1 MKRLVAVVVMLW
13 IAVTAQAAKVSC
25 DDDLPHVLSVGVPR
39 TSLSDDD
46 AKRLP
51 QVLRGLFG
59 PAYVDKCG
67 QGKALQINLAFGSDY
82 EILDWLERGSVDA
95 AVVPHLSLFLLTHKN
110 RGALRELNAAAAA
123 NIGILRPIAP
133 QPSCRQYVH
142 GRWTACPTTAMAA
155 YDALIADLAA
165 GKTAGHTRVM
175 FASHLS
181 STGFLYPVERAASA
195 FARLKPSDEE
205 ADNVWQQLFDV
216 ARFRIDSSPDLDPF
230 ALALD
235 EEKTKQDL
243 TVIAFPGEET
253 LRDVTPSATAAG
265 TPAATAAGPAYGQHF
280 VVTAA
285 AEQLLPKA
293 GFVDVWN
300 GEVPPIDANVME
312 MLESQHPPRPFETL
326 ARAEPTF
333 GVRTFSF
340 TIRESLRLLK
350 QQQRS
355 SGVNELALVLP
366 GGGVKAAY
374 QSRIVD
380 DLYRRGALRNAESG
394 GTASA
399 SALTVRSVL
408 GTSGGALLGYFVSQ
422 LSARGPFNLF
432 DILWKPNGDFLN
444 AEHVFDWT
452 DLPRYFSIAWM
463 LIIFCVLLAVITGIH
478 TSPFYRRAPALIAAW
493 RWRLLTVLAVFIAV
507 PILIRFATR
516 ATEVEH
522 VPVIEGLFYSILT
535 ILVMFADQCL
545 IYTRWG
551 GGERALKWY
560 VIALA
565 ALGGLCVFASFLGM
579 SWETLQ
585 HRVTFRFAFFTLS
598 LIFLGAPLM
607 LLWVGGKFGNVKDRI
622 IDVTGSLA
630 AVLVLCAFAIPGRL
644 PRQVPHIVGLLVLI
658 GLAIAAYLHSQ
669 QPNRKR
675 IVATILTFATLLAT
689 AVLCW
694 SEYVKPESWSP
705 TLSVFRQDAFE
716 STTLAPFLA
725 SVGSLLLVMAAMVWV
740 YEQRRYALRN
750 GENFALGLGLLVVH
764 SVATSLL
771 VFVTTRA
778 LPGRVH
784 NLEMTGSFWLAL
796 TLFGGLLAI
805 LILVAAP
812 RWAPLK
818 RAVDFLRSEHPNG
831 ALLPRRYARMLTVAT
846 VSVVWWNIVVA
857 PAFYGNRVAR
867 AYLDAA
873 VDRFDTA
880 FRAVNG
886 EAPTDDI
893 RGFVPTA
900 KFVAPTNTLDA
911 ENSTR
916 YFLFETPGNP
926 PPVAQKRIAGALWNM
941 YETTPRYL
949 ADNDC
954 HELIDAGCIDFVRDV
969 IFSSGSPFP
978 IFAAH
983 RVKVPGEEEAVFLI
997 DGGYSND
1004 IPIDA
1009 ARQIASQQALIV
1021 HSSSPFAEVHEHRPA
1036 VRRSMLPGM
1045 LVRNIGRLPA
1055 FMFERGQQVDR
1066 ISRQNLFVVGLAP
1079 RLEEDETW
1087 PGLAQFDESTV
1098 KMLYDKANA
1107 NLYERIGF
1115 VESWGEPRF
1124 RFSVQV
1130 ASAAATPATKAGPG

>member
-1 MKRLVAVVVMLW
+1 MKRLAAAVVMLW

-39 TSLSDDD
+39 TSLADEDR
-46 AKRLP
+46 KGLP
-51 QVLRGLFG
+51 QVLRSLFG
-59 PAYVDKCG
+59 AAYADKCR

-95 AVVPHLSLFLLTHKN
+95 AIVPHLSLFLLTHKN
-110 RGALRELNAAAAA
+110 RHVLRELNAEAAAKV
-123 NIGILRPIAP
+123 GILRPIAP
-133 QPSCRQYVH
+133 QPSCRRYVN
-142 GRWTACPTTAMAA
+142 GRWTGCATTAIGA
-155 YDALIADLAA
+155 YDALIANLAA
-165 GKTAGHTRVM
+165 GRTAGGTRVM

-181 STGFLYPVERAASA
+181 STGFLYPIERAARA
-195 FARLKPSDEE
+195 FAGRPSDEE
-205 ADNVWQQLFDV
+205 AESVWQQLFDV

-230 ALALD
+230 ALAL
-235 EEKTKQDL
+235 EEEQTGQDL
-243 TVIAFPGEET
+243 TVIVFPGEET
-253 LRDVTPSATAAG
+253 LREAATATAA
-265 TPAATAAGPAYGQHF
+265 PRYGQHF

-285 AEQLLPKA
+285 AEELLPKA
-293 GFVDVWN
+293 VFVDAWN
-300 GEVPPIDANVME
+300 GERPSLDANVTK
-312 MLESQHPPRPFETL
+312 MLESEHPPRPFATL

-340 TIRESLRLLK
+340 TVRESLRLLK

-355 SGVNELALVLP
+355 SGLDELALVLP

-374 QSRIVD
+374 QSRIID
-380 DLYRRGALRNAESG
+380 DLYRRGALHNAASG
-394 GTASA
+394 GTAPA

-432 DILWKPNGDFLN
+432 DILWKPDGDYLN

-452 DLPRYFSIAWM
+452 DMPRYFSIAWTFV
-463 LIIFCVLLAVITGIH
+463 IFCVLLALFTGVH
-478 TSPFYRRAPALIAAW
+478 TSQFYRRSPAPIAAW
-493 RWRLLTVLAVFIAV
+493 RWRLLTVLAVFIMV
-507 PILIRFATR
+507 PVLIRFATR
-516 ATEVEH
+516 AAEVEH

-545 IYTRWG
+545 IYTRQG
-551 GGERALKWY
+551 GGQRSLEWHA
-560 VIALA
+560 IALA
-565 ALGGLCVFASFLGM
+565 ALGGLFVFASFLGM

-585 HRVTFRFAFFTLS
+585 QPVTFRFAFFTLS
-598 LIFLGAPLM
+598 LIFLGAPLL
-607 LLWVGGKFGNVKDRI
+607 LLWAGGKFGETKHRVF
-622 IDVTGSLA
+622 DVTVSLA
-630 AVLVLCAFAIPGRL
+630 AVLALCAFGIPGRL

-658 GLAIAAYLHSQ
+658 GLAVGAYWYSQ
-669 QPNRKR
+669 QPARKR
-675 IVATILTFATLLAT
+675 IVATLMTFATLLST

-694 SEYVKPESWSP
+694 SEKVKPDSWSP
-705 TLSVFRQDAFE
+705 ALSVFREDAFQ
-716 STTLAPFLA
+716 STALAPFLA
-725 SVGSLLLVMAAMVWV
+725 SVGSLLLVMAAIVGV
-740 YEQRRYALRN
+740 YQHRRYALRN
-750 GENFALGLGLLVVH
+750 GENFALGLGLLVAH
-764 SVATSLL
+764 SVATAGL
-771 VFVTTRA
+771 VWLTTHA

-796 TLFGGLLAI
+796 TLFGGLLAT

-812 RWAPLK
+812 RWEPLK
-818 RAVDFLRSEHPNG
+818 RAVRFLRSEHPNG
-831 ALLPRRYARMLTVAT
+831 ALLPRRYARMLAVAT
-846 VSVVWWNIVVA
+846 ASVLWWNVVVA
-857 PAFYGNRVAR
+857 PALYGNRVAR
-867 AYLDAA
+867 DYLDAA

-880 FRAVNG
+880 FRVANG

-911 ENSTR
+911 ENATR
-916 YFLFETPGNP
+916 YFMFETPGNQ
-926 PPVAQKRIAGALWNM
+926 PPVARKRIAGALWNM
-941 YETTPRYL
+941 YSTTPRYL

-954 HELIDAGCIDFVRDV
+954 HQLIDAGCINFVHDV

-983 RVKVPGEEEAVFLI
+983 RVQVPGEKQAVFLI

-1009 ARQIASQQALIV
+1009 ARQIAAQQALIV
-1021 HSSSPFAEVHEHRPA
+1021 HSSSPFADAHGQRTPTDTF
-1036 VRRSMLPGM
+1036 SLSPGM
-1045 LVRNIGRLPA
+1045 LIRNIGRLPA

-1066 ISRQNLFVVGLAP
+1066 ISRQNLFVVALAP
-1079 RLEEDETW
+1079 RLDPGETW

-1098 KMLYDKANA
+1098 KMLSDKANA

-1124 RFSVQV
+1124 RFNVQV
-1130 ASAAATPATKAGPG
+1130 PAAAATPATKGGRG